1 MPHIVTLRAMLVPH
15 RIPPFTITLCLW
27 CYFLQHADG
36 ITFQS
41 TICSNAIRP
50 VLTFDTVRATKTVT
64 ACITTS
70 PFLFLHPASKTG
82 FTRFH
87 ILGGTLNF
95 SAIFTTFQF
104 CPVCCSFAPSPTRS
118 SLFFFVCLFVFQ
130 SEATTER
137 ENTRTVHRPPK
148 AAPFAAAWS
157 KAESTE
163 PPKRRPTMRVISK
176 QATYVQQHRR
186 SLASQEHLGSR
197 SQAGEIR
204 GTSRKSGRP
213 GSPGPH
219 WLPQSCCGVV
229 KHAQERLG

>member
-15 RIPPFTITLCLW
+15 RIPPFTITLRLS
-27 CYFLQHADG
+27 CYLLQHADG

-50 VLTFDTVRATKTVT
+50 VLTFKTVRATKTVT

-104 CPVCCSFAPSPTRS
+104 CPVCCSFAPSPLRS
-118 SLFFFVCLFVFQ
+118 SLFFLFVCLFFNPKQ
-130 SEATTER
+130 QLRER
-137 ENTRTVHRPPK
+137 TRERCTAYRRRRLLRRHGLRQR
-148 AAPFAAAWS
+148 ARSLRRGAPRCESYQNKQPMYNNIAAAWL
-157 KAESTE
+157 
-163 PPKRRPTMRVISK
+163 
-176 QATYVQQHRR
+176 RR
-186 SLASQEHLGSR
+186 S
-197 SQAGEIR
+197 I
-204 GTSRKSGRP
+204 
-213 GSPGPH
+213 
-219 WLPQSCCGVV
+219 
-229 KHAQERLG
+229 